1 MKMKYLLLFMLALS
15 INAKAQTSQ
24 KVNLSGSVDNLKIE
38 KVYLQKYENKT
49 YVTIDSSE
57 IKDGRF
63 SFSKSIVL
71 PEIYGL
77 SFTSNVDNPFTS
89 YLVFLDNG
97 NINVKLDSID
107 DFKNTIVDGS
117 KEQLLYENLLND
129 SVDIKD
135 VARKHPKS
143 IAALYIFYRYYSYKM
158 SPSDIRSTIAL
169 FDKSLQTSTYAKAM
183 YDLAKTI
190 SEVDTD
196 KQAPDFIAFTSN
208 NEEVHPLTLAKR
220 KYLLIDFWASWC
232 PPCRKENPN
241 LVKTYAEFKNKGF
254 SIVSISLDS
263 SVELWKKAISKD
275 NLEWTQLID
284 RKAWNGD
291 GIKKYGIR
299 LIPSNFLIDSN
310 GKIIAKNLKGEN
322 LRNVLLYFIH

>member
-254 SIVSISLDS
+254 SIISISLDS

>member
-196 KQAPDFIAFTSN
+196 KQAPEFIAFTSN

-254 SIVSISLDS
+254 SIISISLDS

-299 LIPSNFLIDSN
+299 LIPSNFLSDSN

>member
-1 MKMKYLLLFMLALS
+1 MLALS

-254 SIVSISLDS
+254 SIISISLDS

>member
-1 MKMKYLLLFMLALS
+1 MNMKYLLLFIIALS
-15 INAKAQTSQ
+15 VNAKAQTLQ
-24 KVNLSGSVDNLKIE
+24 KVNLSGSIENTKSE

-49 YVTIDSSE
+49 YITIDSSE
-57 IKDGRF
+57 VKDGRF

-77 SFTSNVDNPFTS
+77 SFTSNIDNPFTS

-117 KEQLLYENLLND
+117 KEQLLYENLLKD
-129 SVDIKD
+129 SLNIKD
-135 VARKHPKS
+135 VIKKHPNS
-143 IAALYIFYRYYSYKM
+143 IAALYVFYRYYSYKM

-169 FDKSLQTSTYAKAM
+169 LDKNLQNSAYAKAM
-183 YDLAKTI
+183 YDLANTI
-190 SEVDTD
+190 SEVGTG
-196 KQAPDFIAFTSN
+196 KQAPDFVAYTSA
-208 NEEVHPLTLAKR
+208 NEEVHPLTLAKGG
-220 KYLLIDFWASWC
+220 YLLIDFWASWC

-241 LVKTYAEFKNKGF
+241 LVKTYEEFKDKGF
-254 SIVSISLDS
+254 NIVSVSLDS
-263 SVELWKKAISKD
+263 SLESWKKAINKD

-310 GKIIAKNLKGEN
+310 GKILAKNLKGDN
-322 LRNVLLYFIH
+322 LRNVLLHFIH

>member
-196 KQAPDFIAFTSN
+196 KQAPEFIAFTSN

-254 SIVSISLDS
+254 SIISISLDS

>member
-241 LVKTYAEFKNKGF
+241 LVKTYAEFKN
-254 SIVSISLDS
+254 
-263 SVELWKKAISKD
+263 
-275 NLEWTQLID
+275 NLNSAALLLI
-284 RKAWNGD
+284 KSTSA
-291 GIKKYGIR
+291 
-299 LIPSNFLIDSN
+299 
-310 GKIIAKNLKGEN
+310 
-322 LRNVLLYFIH
+322 

>member
-24 KVNLSGSVDNLKIE
+24 KVNLSGSVDNSKIE

-57 IKDGRF
+57 IKDDRF

-77 SFTSNVDNPFTS
+77 SFTSDVDNPFTS
-89 YLVFLDNG
+89 YLIFLDNG
-97 NINVKLDSID
+97 IINVKLDSID

-220 KYLLIDFWASWC
+220 GYLLIDFWASWC

>member
-1 MKMKYLLLFMLALS
+1 MNMKYLLLFIIALS
-15 INAKAQTSQ
+15 VNAKAQTLQ
-24 KVNLSGSVDNLKIE
+24 KVNLSGSVENTKSE

-49 YVTIDSSE
+49 YITIDSSE
-57 IKDGRF
+57 VKDGRF

-77 SFTSNVDNPFTS
+77 SFTSNIDNPFTS

-117 KEQLLYENLLND
+117 KEQSLYENLLKD
-129 SVDIKD
+129 SVNIKD
-135 VARKHPKS
+135 VIKKHPNS
-143 IAALYIFYRYYSYKM
+143 IAALYVFYRYYSYKM

-169 FDKSLQTSTYAKAM
+169 LDKNLQNSTYAKVM
-183 YDLAKTI
+183 YDLANTI
-190 SEVDTD
+190 LEVGTG
-196 KQAPDFIAFTSN
+196 KQAPDFVAYTSA
-208 NEEVHPLTLAKR
+208 NEEVHPLPLAKGG
-220 KYLLIDFWASWC
+220 YLLIDFWASWC

-241 LVKTYAEFKNKGF
+241 LVKTYEEFKDKGF
-254 SIVSISLDS
+254 NIVSVSLDS
-263 SVELWKKAISKD
+263 SLESWKKAINKD

-310 GKIIAKNLKGEN
+310 GKIIAKNLKGDN
-322 LRNVLLYFIH
+322 LRNVLLHFIH

>member
-1 MKMKYLLLFMLALS
+1 MNMRYLLLFIIALS
-15 INAKAQTSQ
+15 VNTKAQTLQ
-24 KVNLSGSVDNLKIE
+24 KVNLSGSVENTKSE

-49 YVTIDSSE
+49 YITIDSTE
-57 IKDGRF
+57 VKDGRF

-77 SFTSNVDNPFTS
+77 SFTSNIDNPFTS

-117 KEQLLYENLLND
+117 KEQSLYENLLKD
-129 SVDIKD
+129 SVNIKD
-135 VARKHPKS
+135 VIKKHPNS
-143 IAALYIFYRYYSYKM
+143 IAALYVFYRYYSYKM
-158 SPSDIRSTIAL
+158 SPSDIKSTIAL
-169 FDKSLQTSTYAKAM
+169 LDKNLQNSTYAKAL

-190 SEVDTD
+190 SEVHTG
-196 KQAPDFIAFTSN
+196 KQAPDFVAYTYA
-208 NEEVHPLTLAKR
+208 NEEVHPLTLVKGG
-220 KYLLIDFWASWC
+220 YLLIDFWASWC

-241 LVKTYAEFKNKGF
+241 LVKTYAEFKDKGF
-254 SIVSISLDS
+254 NIVSISLDRHLES
-263 SVELWKKAISKD
+263 WKKAISKD

-299 LIPSNFLIDSN
+299 LIPSNFLIDSK

-322 LRNVLLYFIH
+322 LKKVLLHFIH

>member
-1 MKMKYLLLFMLALS
+1 MKMKYLLLFILALS

-77 SFTSNVDNPFTS
+77 SFTSNIDNPFTS

-254 SIVSISLDS
+254 SIISISLDS

>member
-1 MKMKYLLLFMLALS
+1 MLALS

-196 KQAPDFIAFTSN
+196 KQAPEFIAFTSN

-254 SIVSISLDS
+254 SIISISLDS

>member
-107 DFKNTIVDGS
+107 DFKNTIT
-117 KEQLLYENLLND
+117 
-129 SVDIKD
+129 SV
-135 VARKHPKS
+135 S
-143 IAALYIFYRYYSYKM
+143 
-158 SPSDIRSTIAL
+158 
-169 FDKSLQTSTYAKAM
+169 
-183 YDLAKTI
+183 
-190 SEVDTD
+190 
-196 KQAPDFIAFTSN
+196 
-208 NEEVHPLTLAKR
+208 
-220 KYLLIDFWASWC
+220 
-232 PPCRKENPN
+232 
-241 LVKTYAEFKNKGF
+241 
-254 SIVSISLDS
+254 
-263 SVELWKKAISKD
+263 
-275 NLEWTQLID
+275 
-284 RKAWNGD
+284 
-291 GIKKYGIR
+291 
-299 LIPSNFLIDSN
+299 
-310 GKIIAKNLKGEN
+310 
-322 LRNVLLYFIH
+322 